1 MTFIYIMDMNKIGLI
16 LGGVAVAVNAAAEL
30 PQLTYPVA
38 ERQDV
43 VDDYFGTKVADPYR
57 WLENDTSAQT
67 AAWVAAQRELTDKY
81 LEALPYRKQIAGEL
95 RNLLDMEQI
104 GASTKKKGKYYYFY
118 NSGLQNQSVLYVA
131 DKPGER
137 GRVLLDPNT
146 LSSEGTVALLG
157 IEFSEDGK
165 YMLYAVSRNGS
176 DWEEIFVRDLATG
189 KDLPDHIKWV
199 KASITSWYK
208 DGFFYSAYDAPADGK
223 EYSNANENQK
233 VYYHKLGTEQS
244 DDQLVFSDE
253 RYPQRFFMAQPD
265 EDSDLLFLYVEAA
278 GNGQGLYVKSLKKQ
292 DAEFTCINDQFDYS
306 CGVVGVVK
314 NKIYMMTNLGAPKG
328 RLVVAD
334 VKNPGS
340 ANWKTVLPETS
351 DVLSSVQIV
360 NGKLVA
366 VYDKDASNHAYV
378 YNLDGK
384 LLHEVALPAVGT
396 VSFNGSAK
404 SKDVYYTFSSFV
416 YPPTVYSYDIDKN
429 VSTVYSQPKVNF
441 KPEDYVTEQVFF
453 SSKDG
458 TKVPMTLTYK
468 KGLKRDGSNPL
479 WIYGY
484 GGFNITLYPSY
495 KARRMFMLENGFVY
509 AQVNLRGGNEYGEDW
524 HVAGTKMQK
533 QNVFDDFIA
542 AAEWCVDNGYTSK
555 NRIVAEGGSN
565 GGLLVGACVNQR
577 PDLYRVAF
585 PMVGVMDMLRY
596 HKFTIGWNWAH
607 DYGTSADSKEMFEY
621 LKAYSPL
628 HNIKN
633 DGTRYP
639 AIMVTTAD
647 HDDRVVPAH
656 SFKYAAM
663 LQASDTGDQPKLIR
677 IESNAGHGGGM
688 PTEKVIAEYA
698 DVYAFAM
705 HILGL
710 KPVVE
715 E

>member
-1 MTFIYIMDMNKIGLI
+1 M
-16 LGGVAVAVNAAAEL
+16 
-30 PQLTYPVA
+30 
-38 ERQDV
+38 
-43 VDDYFGTKVADPYR
+43 
-57 WLENDTSAQT
+57 
-67 AAWVAAQRELTDKY
+67 
-81 LEALPYRKQIAGEL
+81 
-95 RNLLDMEQI
+95 
-104 GASTKKKGKYYYFY
+104 
-118 NSGLQNQSVLYVA
+118 
-131 DKPGER
+131 
-137 GRVLLDPNT
+137 
-146 LSSEGTVALLG
+146 
-157 IEFSEDGK
+157 
-165 YMLYAVSRNGS
+165 
-176 DWEEIFVRDLATG
+176 
-189 KDLPDHIKWV
+189 
-199 KASITSWYK
+199 
-208 DGFFYSAYDAPADGK
+208 
-223 EYSNANENQK
+223 
-233 VYYHKLGTEQS
+233 
-244 DDQLVFSDE
+244 
-253 RYPQRFFMAQPD
+253 
-265 EDSDLLFLYVEAA
+265 
-278 GNGQGLYVKSLKKQ
+278 
-292 DAEFTCINDQFDYS
+292 
-306 CGVVGVVK
+306 
-314 NKIYMMTNLGAPKG
+314 
-328 RLVVAD
+328 
-334 VKNPGS
+334 
-340 ANWKTVLPETS
+340 
-351 DVLSSVQIV
+351 
-360 NGKLVA
+360 
-366 VYDKDASNHAYV
+366 
-378 YNLDGK
+378 
-384 LLHEVALPAVGT
+384 ALPAVGT

-555 NRIVAEGGSN
+555 DRIVAEGGSN

-633 DGTRYP
+633 DGTRY
-639 AIMVTTAD
+639 
-647 HDDRVVPAH
+647 RR
-656 SFKYAAM
+656 
-663 LQASDTGDQPKLIR
+663 LW
-677 IESNAGHGGGM
+677 
-688 PTEKVIAEYA
+688 
-698 DVYAFAM
+698 
-705 HILGL
+705 
-710 KPVVE
+710 
-715 E
+715 

>member
-1 MTFIYIMDMNKIGLI
+1 
-16 LGGVAVAVNAAAEL
+16 
-30 PQLTYPVA
+30 
-38 ERQDV
+38 
-43 VDDYFGTKVADPYR
+43 
-57 WLENDTSAQT
+57 
-67 AAWVAAQRELTDKY
+67 
-81 LEALPYRKQIAGEL
+81 
-95 RNLLDMEQI
+95 
-104 GASTKKKGKYYYFY
+104 
-118 NSGLQNQSVLYVA
+118 
-131 DKPGER
+131 
-137 GRVLLDPNT
+137 
-146 LSSEGTVALLG
+146 
-157 IEFSEDGK
+157 
-165 YMLYAVSRNGS
+165 
-176 DWEEIFVRDLATG
+176 
-189 KDLPDHIKWV
+189 
-199 KASITSWYK
+199 
-208 DGFFYSAYDAPADGK
+208 
-223 EYSNANENQK
+223 
-233 VYYHKLGTEQS
+233 
-244 DDQLVFSDE
+244 
-253 RYPQRFFMAQPD
+253 
-265 EDSDLLFLYVEAA
+265 
-278 GNGQGLYVKSLKKQ
+278 
-292 DAEFTCINDQFDYS
+292 
-306 CGVVGVVK
+306 
-314 NKIYMMTNLGAPKG
+314 
-328 RLVVAD
+328 
-334 VKNPGS
+334 
-340 ANWKTVLPETS
+340 
-351 DVLSSVQIV
+351 
-360 NGKLVA
+360 
-366 VYDKDASNHAYV
+366 
-378 YNLDGK
+378 
-384 LLHEVALPAVGT
+384 
-396 VSFNGSAK
+396 
-404 SKDVYYTFSSFV
+404 
-416 YPPTVYSYDIDKN
+416 
-429 VSTVYSQPKVNF
+429 
-441 KPEDYVTEQVFF
+441 
-453 SSKDG
+453 
-458 TKVPMTLTYK
+458 MTLTYK

-555 NRIVAEGGSN
+555 DRIVAEGGSN

-663 LQASDTGDQPKLIR
+663 LQASNTGDQPKLIR

-710 KPVVE
+710 NLRLRNK
-715 E
+715 